1 MSARCLSLLSRLGLF
16 AEASAALSAGPTVD
30 AQNNKRQ
37 TQQLTLVNPD
47 VRDHRALPRLLH
59 FFEKLNEKAEREDAR
74 EHPAKEPAR
83 RNLIF
88 VLAIQ

>member
-1 MSARCLSLLSRLGLF
+1 MSARCLSLLSRPGLF
-16 AEASAALSAGPTVD
+16 AEAPATLSAGPTVD

-74 EHPAKEPAR
+74 EHPTKEPAR
-83 RNLIF
+83 RDLIF

>member
-1 MSARCLSLLSRLGLF
+1 MSARCLSLLSRLRLI
-16 AEASAALSAGPTVD
+16 AEAAAALSAGPTID
-30 AQNNKRQ
+30 AQDDKRQ

-47 VRDHRALPRLLH
+47 VRDHRARPRLLH

-83 RNLIF
+83 RDLIF

>member
-1 MSARCLSLLSRLGLF
+1 MSARCLGFLIRLRLF
-16 AEASAALSAGPTVD
+16 AEAAAALSAGPTID
-30 AQNNKRQ
+30 AQDDKRQ

-59 FFEKLNEKAEREDAR
+59 FFEKLNEEAEREDAR
-74 EHPAKEPAR
+74 EYPTKEPAR